1 MHTTTETAYNV
12 TSLGGNQY
20 KVIAT
25 TSDDF
30 DTTVYTF
37 DFDGYTP
44 LTDEQ
49 YNTLHEAGVTI
60 PEMFFCPSLYGE
72 FVNRNFEGA
81 AELMAFYAFV
91 DNNPYPDDRITDM
104 IAEANYLFD

>member
-1 MHTTTETAYNV
+1 MQATTDTSYNV

-20 KVIAT
+20 KVIAN
-25 TSDDF
+25 TSDS
-30 DTTVYTF
+30 TKTYTF

-49 YNTLHEAGVTI
+49 YNTLQEAGVTI
-60 PEMFFCPSLYGE
+60 PDTFICHSIYGDLVDRSE
-72 FVNRNFEGA
+72 EGA

-91 DNNPYPDDRITDM
+91 DANLYPDDRISDM